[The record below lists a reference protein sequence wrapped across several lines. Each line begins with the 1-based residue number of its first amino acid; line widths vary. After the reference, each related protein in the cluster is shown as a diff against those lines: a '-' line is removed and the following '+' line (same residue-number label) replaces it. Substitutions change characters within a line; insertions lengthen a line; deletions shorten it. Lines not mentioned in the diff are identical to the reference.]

1 MCDIPVFYATT
12 EGQTERIAERIAEHF
27 RERGLSSEAISVGAP
42 EAADVDWSRARAI
55 VVGASLHGGR
65 HQKEAARFIQMY
77 RHRLNAGISA
87 FFSVSLAAASTRL
100 NEAEEARRIART
112 FVQQLGW
119 HPSSL
124 VCVAG
129 RLAYTKYGLLKRW
142 LMRAIARR
150 EGASTDTTRDHEYTD
165 WQAVA
170 LFADRLV
177 DSVRAGAVRLDVTA
191 SHRRAHSFSPFS
203 S

>member
-12 EGQTERIAERIAEHF
+12 EGQTRRIAERIASQI

-42 EAADVDWSRARAI
+42 EAANVDWTTARAI

-65 HQKEAARFIQMY
+65 HQREAARFIEMY

-87 FFSVSLAAASTRL
+87 FFSVSLAAASTRHS
-100 NEAEEARRIART
+100 EAEEARRIARD

-119 HPSSL
+119 HPTSL
-124 VCVAG
+124 VSVAG
-129 RLAYTKYGLLKRW
+129 RLAYTEYGFLKRW
-142 LMRAIARR
+142 ILRAIAKR

-177 DSVRAGAVRLDVTA
+177 ESVRAEAVRLDVTA
-191 SHRRAHSFSPFS
+191 EDRRAHSFASFS

>member
-1 MCDIPVFYATT
+1 MFDIPVFYATT
-12 EGQTERIAERIAEHF
+12 EGQTRRIAERIASQI

-42 EAADVDWSRARAI
+42 EATDVDWSRARAI
-55 VVGASLHGGR
+55 VIGASLHGGR
-65 HQKEAARFIQMY
+65 HQKEAARFIQTY
-77 RHRLNAGISA
+77 RHRLNAGTSA
-87 FFSVSLAAASTRL
+87 FFSVSLAAASTRP
-100 NEAEEARRIART
+100 NEAEEAKRMART
-112 FVQQLGW
+112 FVEQLGW
-119 HPSSL
+119 QPTSL

-129 RLAYTKYGLLKRW
+129 RLAYTEYGFLKRW
-142 LMRAIARR
+142 IMRAIAKR

-177 DSVRAGAVRLDVTA
+177 ESVRAEAVRLDVTA
-191 SHRRAHSFSPFS
+191 ENRRAHSFASFS